1 MAMIINQEF
10 CQELRSKRFRCT
22 EQKELPG
29 LVLQTVT
36 NFQRS
41 PCETNIIRIV
51 SYLTGTD

>member
-29 LVLQTVT
+29 LVLQTIT